1 MNACV
6 NACVFGSAKCA
17 SECTLCVSVF
27 VWDVCV
33 YIMYMAVFVHDTLLC
48 TRHTS
53 CFADST
59 LLHTMH
65 CVLYKR
71 EFVI

>member
-1 MNACV
+1 MCQCV
-6 NACVFGSAKCA
+6 CM
-17 SECTLCVSVF
+17 
-27 VWDVCV
+27 DVCG

-53 CFADST
+53 CFADGT
-59 LLHTMH
+59 LVHTVY

-71 EFVI
+71 EFVT